1 MNSNG
6 LRLTFV
12 TTEISQEI
20 KLKEEAWAPGWACPF
35 HPTSTLQFQFI
46 GETSK
51 IYDFLKNKNIP

>member
-1 MNSNG
+1 MNSNV

-46 GETSK
+46 GEISK
-51 IYDFLKNKNIP
+51 IYDF